1 MAQINNN
8 ISDIFEEIVVS
19 FENSKIGSTI
29 GDLPIHDST
38 FGILNMK
45 AKSVAIT
52 MQQQDFVFSIDNSGS
67 MSDLCSDGRTKMRHI
82 LHTLTNMIH
91 YFNDNHLIHAN
102 ITIFTFEDTVR
113 KIIERT
119 CVTPENIC
127 EIVSMIDKIRPL
139 SSTNIEAALISSKE
153 YITELKN
160 LYPNTEISHI
170 FMTDGDA
177 TSGSKDNTVL
187 RQLVDRSVTNAFI
200 GFGIEHDSN
209 LLNFLGGTTN
219 SSYHFIDKLET
230 AGFVYGEILHE
241 ILYKSLKNTQLEIKN
256 GLIYNYKSN
265 LWTNKLFIGDIIG
278 ESDKTYHIISES
290 PFCCTI
296 TISGTNCNDCNA
308 CNNCKEAIQTD
319 YNTIVFFDE
328 DTNEN
333 FDLTKYIFRHRTLQ
347 LLFEVTE
354 FETEKHS
361 KNSSDS
367 DANSRFACGLTRGL
381 SINTLV
387 NNQEISQ
394 KESNLKRKLREFIA
408 EIKTYITKNHLT
420 DDKFLKNLC
429 DDIYISY
436 NTLGSKYG
444 KMYTCARQTSQ
455 GTQRC
460 YNVTETPNMRT
471 PHIIQPV
478 LRRQVA
484 YDTSIDNE
492 IMDDTEIMDNDLFHE
507 VSNFADTPYTTPQ
520 ATQLMEAISG
530 HIWDDEDDD
539 EDENEN
545 DDENEVSF
553 LTQEL

>member
-29 GDLPIHDST
+29 GALPIHDST

-45 AKSVAIT
+45 AKSVAVT
-52 MQQQDFVFSIDNSGS
+52 MKPQDFVFSIDNSGS

-91 YFNDNHLIHAN
+91 YFNDNHLIHVN

-127 EIVSMIDKIRPL
+127 EIVSMIDKIRPM

-265 LWTNKLFIGDIIG
+265 LWTNKLFIEDIIG

-290 PFCCTI
+290 PSCCTI
-296 TISGTNCNDCNA
+296 TISGTNCNDCND
-308 CNNCKEAIQTD
+308 CKEAIQPD

-361 KNSSDS
+361 KNSSNS

-381 SINTLV
+381 SINTLM

-471 PHIIQPV
+471 HHIIQPV

-492 IMDDTEIMDNDLFHE
+492 IMDDNENMDDTEIMDNDLFHE

-530 HIWDDEDDD
+530 HIWDDED
-539 EDENEN
+539 ENEN
-545 DDENEVSF
+545 ENENEVSF

>member
-1 MAQINNN
+1 MAQFNNNN

-19 FENSKIGSTI
+19 FENSKINYKI
-29 GDLPIHDST
+29 VDLPILDST

-45 AKSVAIT
+45 AKTVAVTSIS
-52 MQQQDFVFSIDNSGS
+52 QDFVFSIDNSGS

-82 LHTLTNMIH
+82 LHTLKNMIH
-91 YFNDNHLIHAN
+91 YFNDNPLINAN
-102 ITIFTFEDTVR
+102 ITVFTFDDAVR
-113 KIIERT
+113 KTVERT
-119 CVTPENIC
+119 RVTPENIC

-139 SSTNIEAALISSKE
+139 SSTNIEGALISSKE
-153 YITELKN
+153 YITELKK
-160 LYPNTEISHI
+160 LYPDTEISHI

-177 TSGSKDNTVL
+177 TSGSKDYEVL
-187 RQLVDRSVTNAFI
+187 RQHVDRSVKNAFI
-200 GFGIEHDSN
+200 GFGIEHDAN
-209 LLNFLGGTTN
+209 LLNLLGGTAN

-241 ILYKSLKNTQLEIKN
+241 ILYKSLKNGELVIKN

-265 LWTNKLFIGDIIG
+265 LWTNKLAIGDIIG
-278 ESDKTYHIISES
+278 ESDKTYHIISDNPS
-290 PFCCTI
+290 CCII
-296 TISGTNCNDCNA
+296 TISGTNYKDCNH
-308 CNNCKEAIQTD
+308 

-328 DTNEN
+328 DINKN
-333 FDLTKYIFRHRTLQ
+333 CDLTKYIFRHRTLQ
-347 LLFEVTE
+347 LLFEVNE
-354 FETEKHS
+354 FETEKHI

-367 DANSRFACGLTRGL
+367 DANSRFDGGLSLRL
-381 SINTLV
+381 SINTLM
-387 NNQEISQ
+387 NNQEINL
-394 KESNLKRKLREFIA
+394 KESNLKRKLIEFIT
-408 EIKTYITKNHLT
+408 EIKNYITNNHLT

-444 KMYTCARQTSQ
+444 KMYTCARQSSQ

-471 PHIIQPV
+471 DRIIQPV

-492 IMDDTEIMDNDLFHE
+492 NIVDDLFHE

-520 ATQLMEAISG
+520 ATQLMEAVSG
-530 HIWDDEDDD
+530 NIWDKD
-539 EDENEN
+539 EDE
-545 DDENEVSF
+545 DEVEDEDAF

>member
-19 FENSKIGSTI
+19 FENSKIGSKI
-29 GDLPIHDST
+29 GDLPIYDST

-45 AKSVAIT
+45 AKPVAIT
-52 MQQQDFVFSIDNSGS
+52 GKPQDFVFSIDNSGS
-67 MSDLCSDGRTKMRHI
+67 MSDLCSDGRAKMRHI

-91 YFNDNHLIHAN
+91 YFNDNPLINAN
-102 ITIFTFEDTVR
+102 ITIFTFDNTVC

-119 CVTPENIC
+119 RITPGNIRN
-127 EIVSMIDKIRPL
+127 IISMIDTIRPMA
-139 SSTNIEAALISSKE
+139 STDIEAALISSKE

-160 LYPNTEISHI
+160 LYPDNEISHI

-177 TSGSKDNTVL
+177 TSGSKDHMVL
-187 RQLVDRSVTNAFI
+187 RQLVDRSVKNAFI

-241 ILYKSLKNTQLEIKN
+241 ILYKSLQNTELEIKN

-265 LWTNKLFIGDIIG
+265 LWTNKLFIGDVIG
-278 ESDKTYHIISES
+278 ESDKTYHIISDNPS
-290 PFCCTI
+290 CCI
-296 TISGTNCNDCNA
+296 IIVSGTNYNDCKD
-308 CNNCKEAIQTD
+308 CKDCKGCKEDIQTD

-333 FDLTKYIFRHRTLQ
+333 YDLTKYIFRHRTLQ
-347 LLFEVTE
+347 LLFEVNE
-354 FETEKHS
+354 FETDKHS

-367 DANSRFACGLTRGL
+367 SDTNSLFARGIGLGL
-381 SINTLV
+381 GINIRA
-387 NNQEISQ
+387 NNQEIKQ
-394 KESNLKRKLREFIA
+394 KESNLKSKLLEFIA
-408 EIKTYITKNHLT
+408 EIKNYINENHLT

-436 NTLGSKYG
+436 KTIGSKYG
-444 KMYTCARQTSQ
+444 KMYTSARQTSQ
-455 GTQRC
+455 GAQRC
-460 YNVTETPNMRT
+460 YNVTETPNIR
-471 PHIIQPV
+471 PGSIERPV
-478 LRRQVA
+478 LTRQVA
-484 YDTSIDNE
+484 YGSIEYENMSSDS
-492 IMDDTEIMDNDLFHE
+492 FHE

-520 ATQLMEAISG
+520 ATQLMAAVG
-530 HIWDDEDDD
+530 GNIWDNDSDNDNDNDKDDD
-539 EDENEN
+539 N
-545 DDENEVSF
+545 DNTF
-553 LTQEL
+553 LTQAL